1 MIGLAV
7 VGEVRALLAVANVIR
22 PVGHCGPAFWAG
34 DILAFEG
41 IYDRADYSFVKECG
55 DSVESGGW
63 MQCAATLRAASEA
76 WRCPRSVRPA
86 FGMYRAYRLRFLV
99 DRVEQEE

>member
-7 VGEVRALLAVANVIR
+7 DGEVRSIACGIECDDR

-34 DILAFEG
+34 DILAFEV

-55 DSVESGGW
+55 DSVESG
-63 MQCAATLRAASEA
+63 S
-76 WRCPRSVRPA
+76 
-86 FGMYRAYRLRFLV
+86 
-99 DRVEQEE
+99 